1 MDFAVCPSCGQS
13 VLDDDAEDCPFCG
26 ASMKAKPGA
35 KPSAPA
41 KPAATKPAAPTA
53 KPAGKPGGKPEAKPA
68 ADDFPF
74 DADMLQPSDAI
85 AASATATKGR
95 SLQVLCPMCETTG
108 FVPTSAAGKMVKCA
122 NPKCMVPLF
131 RAPAPEAPKPV
142 APPPPPPKNNL
153 VKLGII
159 TTAVVAAL
167 GVGAYVFVS
176 MSGTK
181 SNAGRIL
188 SPEELKELG
197 VSRPTNTKT
206 STVPTVTPEG
216 PADGTP
222 TTAEAG
228 PASKTDQAALKA
240 AIHKSMNEW
249 ALLAGGQ
256 NRSKPLCRRL
266 AAEALAIDGQI
277 KSAREQIGHLGSVGR
292 DVPFYRVVPWVEVAW
307 AEIAAKN
314 AEAAKLALNSA
325 IAESASLPKSGRD
338 RLITATYLAAALAGM
353 DRTEEAWNALKERE
367 SSDVDGELAFALCWL
382 TFSRQAGD
390 LEATY
395 HLAPL
400 LPRATMQTAATTAV
414 LTLRGQSPEAL
425 KFARSATAANQKR
438 DAFAGWIEATVWLNP
453 AIPLADLQR
462 ELEALTPV
470 QRSYL
475 LARAARVAT
484 HQKNLDAAKA
494 LLAVANETL
503 TTQPVPKEFTI
514 PPIKPLMKWK
524 PTSSEELLGLATAI
538 GEVAVA
544 QHEAGDTAAAETAL
558 NRLLDIARAV
568 GPALALPAQKQN
580 EIDTLGLNG
589 MRDKLMKELELR
601 KEDDARQA
609 LGVYRQVVTNLTTAA
624 QTRFDFQSSALSRAA
639 ALGLEKPV
647 WNIVSQRTA
656 VEDPAQFE
664 PYFVSSVPGWLL
676 YRFEKTKL
684 ADDANALT
692 AAFQQKSKGKITV
705 PISAQLMDQFLSG
718 DPKDALAAL
727 AANRNF
733 KGEPRETVVLRAVA
747 VLIQAE
753 ATNNAWALIAKQ
765 EIGLREQAYQ
775 LAALLAARKG
785 QADSVW
791 KQATAVTGAT
801 EKEAIGRGV
810 IAGLHDSQ

>member
-35 KPSAPA
+35 KASAPA

-53 KPAGKPGGKPEAKPA
+53 KPTAKPGGKPDAKSA

-95 SLQVLCPMCETTG
+95 SLQVLCPMCETAG

-131 RAPAPEAPKPV
+131 RAPAPAAPKPV

-197 VSRPTNTKT
+197 VSRPAPNKT
-206 STVPTVTPEG
+206 GTVPTVTPEG
-216 PADGTP
+216 PAEGTS
-222 TTAEAG
+222 TTADAG
-228 PASKTDQAALKA
+228 PKSAANQAALKA

-325 IAESASLPKSGRD
+325 ITESASLPKSGRD
-338 RLITATYLAAALAGM
+338 RLITATYLAAALAGT
-353 DRTEEAWNALKERE
+353 DRLEDAWNALKERE
-367 SSDVDGELAFALCWL
+367 SSDVDGELAFAICWL

-414 LTLRGQSPEAL
+414 LTLRGQSAEAL
-425 KFARSATAANQKR
+425 KFARSATVTNQKR
-438 DAFAGWIEATVWLNP
+438 DAFAGWIEAAVWLNP
-453 AIPLADLQR
+453 AVPLADLQR

-470 QRSYL
+470 QRGYL

-494 LLAVANETL
+494 LVTAAHELLMAE
-503 TTQPVPKEFTI
+503 PVPKEFTI
-514 PPIKPLMKWK
+514 LPIKPLMKWK

-544 QHEAGDTAAAETAL
+544 QHEIGDSAAAEASL
-558 NRLLDIARAV
+558 NRLLDITRAV
-568 GPALALPAQKQN
+568 GPALALPAQKQS
-580 EIDTLGLNG
+580 EIDGLGLAA
-589 MRDKLMKELELR
+589 MRDKLKKELELR
-601 KEDDARQA
+601 SDDDTRQA
-609 LGVYRQVVTNLTTAA
+609 LGVYRQIVTQLTTAA
-624 QTRFDFQSSALSRAA
+624 RTRFDFQSLALSRAA
-639 ALGLEKPV
+639 ALGLEKTV
-647 WNIVSQRTA
+647 WNVVSQRTS
-656 VEDPAQFE
+656 VEDPAQIE
-664 PYFVSSVPGWLL
+664 PYFESSIPSWLL
-676 YRFEKTKL
+676 YRFQKAKL
-684 ADDANALT
+684 TDDANTLT
-692 AAFQQKSKGKITV
+692 AAFQQKSKGKLTL
-705 PISAQLMDQFLSG
+705 PTSAVLMDQLLSG
-718 DPKDALAAL
+718 TPNDGINAL

-733 KGEPRETVVLRAVA
+733 KGEPREAVVLRGVA
-747 VLIQAE
+747 ALIQTD
-753 ATNNAWALIAKQ
+753 ATDDAWALIAKQ

-775 LAALLAARKG
+775 LAALLASRKG
-785 QADSVW
+785 KADIAW
-791 KQATAVTGAT
+791 KRTEALNGAT
-801 EKEAIGRGV
+801 EKESIGRGV
-810 IAGLHDSQ
+810 IAGLRDSQ